1 MLLFLVTTSTIYKNI
16 FIDLKIIVFL
26 KTFFVEK
33 CIGIGL
39 TQMGEEGEGC
49 GIFLGI
55 VGVVALGIGLYFLIS
70 GTIAYTHDYPEEYK
84 GLLNPY
90 EQTYVCPGNRS
101 RDKNVNY
108 KGGMNLVAT
117 LTEGLSDVS
126 HSFNKSVFK
135 KRETIGSEQHL
146 FIPFYLIQG
155 STVKWTIDA
164 TGPISFFFYKEPSI
178 LCSGL
183 TCGPL
188 WWSTGLLAFSDS
200 YKVGIDGLYYVEI
213 INGEDIFR
221 VLDYLFE
228 VFHTRY
234 NIEEVQIEQA
244 IGNKTFSLPT
254 KENQTSGCVFVEYPH
269 KAGSSQ
275 YFSLSYHLGE
285 KDKRSKLITSIV
297 LGCILAVIGIAL
309 LIAGIVLCCC
319 DS

>member
-1 MLLFLVTTSTIYKNI
+1 
-16 FIDLKIIVFL
+16 
-26 KTFFVEK
+26 
-33 CIGIGL
+33 
-39 TQMGEEGEGC
+39 MGEENECC
-49 GIFLGI
+49 GIIL
-55 VGVVALGIGLYFLIS
+55 VVLAAFTLGIGLYFLIS

-84 GLLNPY
+84 GYLNPY
-90 EQTYVCPGNRS
+90 EQTYVCPGDRS
-101 RDKNVNY
+101 RDKNINF

-135 KRETIGSEQHL
+135 KNGETIGSEKHIFFQ
-146 FIPFYLIQG
+146 FYLIKG

-164 TGPISFFFYKEPSI
+164 SGPLSFFFYKKPSI

-200 YKVGIDGLYYVEI
+200 YQVGIDGLYYVEI
-213 INGEDIFR
+213 INGGDIF
-221 VLDYLFE
+221 VALDYLFE

-285 KDKRSKLITSIV
+285 KDKRSKLIANIV

-309 LIAGIVLCCC
+309 LITGIVMCCC